1 MRYFSPPTL
10 KKQGTDD
17 PVWGRYQTYYGV
29 SVLWTGSQFADRPNP
44 MHEELA
50 PLQDGVT
57 YFLGGREYLVTDEVA
72 ATLAASGYETQDGP
86 PDPNPDPPDDTF
98 PGFGE
103 GPYGEGGYGS

>member
-10 KKQGTDD
+10 KKQGTSD
-17 PVWGRYQTYYGV
+17 PFWGRYQTEYGV
-29 SVLWTGSQFADRPNP
+29 SVLWTGTQFVDRPNP

-57 YFLGGREYLVTDEVA
+57 YFLGGRDYIVTDEVA
-72 ATLAASGYETQDGP
+72 ETLAASGYVTSEGP
-86 PDPNPDPPDDTF
+86 PDSNPNPDEDPF
-98 PGFGE
+98 SGFGE